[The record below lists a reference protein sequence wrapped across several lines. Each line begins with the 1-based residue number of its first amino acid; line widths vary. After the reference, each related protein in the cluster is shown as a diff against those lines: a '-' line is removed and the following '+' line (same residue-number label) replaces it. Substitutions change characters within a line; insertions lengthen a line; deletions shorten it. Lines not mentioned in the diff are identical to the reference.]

1 MPNLRP
7 FQEEDLKP
15 LATGAWIL
23 GAGGGGDPYHAFL
36 NLEQLYARGRRVSLV
51 DPEELADDA
60 LVAVVSTM
68 GAPLVGE
75 ERLTDPRVAA
85 LAVQMMEE
93 HLGRPFDAVMSLE
106 IGGAN
111 SFQPLMVAALME
123 IPVVDADTMG
133 RAYPEAQH
141 SSFAIGDLRPYPL
154 TLADV
159 RENAVVVSRVASWK
173 WMERISRK
181 VCTEVGSLAATCKA
195 PRTGREVK
203 DWGILHTVT
212 QAVRLGRAVLA
223 ARARKEDPVAAVLAL
238 EDGRLLFRGKVVDV
252 DRRATEG
259 FLRGTARMEG
269 LEEDRGHSFRLDF
282 QNEFTVGWRDDSPRV
297 TVPDIIC
304 VMDATTGEA
313 IGTETLRYGQRVRVI
328 SLRAPALQTTPR
340 GLEHVGPRAFGYDL
354 DYRSVFEEGDPSEGE
369 PGGGPAGETS
379 PPGKPG
385 AEDSG
390 GKGGTRGHGD
400 TPTPQGTD
408 P

>member
-7 FQEEDLKP
+7 IQEDDLEP

-23 GAGGGGDPYHAFL
+23 GAGGGGDPYHALL
-36 NLEQLYARGRRVSLV
+36 NLERLYARGRRVFLL
-51 DPEELADDA
+51 DPDELADDA

-85 LAVQMMEE
+85 LAVEMMEE

-111 SFQPLMVAALME
+111 AFQPLMVAALRE

-159 RENAVVVSRVASWK
+159 RENAVVVSRAASWK

-195 PRTGREVK
+195 PRTGLEVK
-203 DWGILHTVT
+203 RWGILRTVS
-212 QAVRLGRAVLA
+212 QAIRIGRTVLE
-223 ARARKEDPVAAVLAL
+223 ARARKADPVAAVLEL
-238 EDGRLLFRGKVVDV
+238 EGGRLLFRGKVVDV
-252 DRRATEG
+252 DRRATGG
-259 FLRGTARMEG
+259 FLRGSARMEG
-269 LEEDRGHSFRLDF
+269 LDEDRGLTFRLDF
-282 QNEFTVGWRDDSPRV
+282 QNEFTVGWLDGVPRV

-304 VMDATTGEA
+304 VMDATSGEA
-313 IGTETLRYGQRVRVI
+313 IGTETLRYGQRVRVLA
-328 SLRAPALQTTPR
+328 LRAPALQTTPK

-354 DYRSVFEEGDPSEGE
+354 DFRSVFEEGSEFEGRSPGTGLSASEGE
-369 PGGGPAGETS
+369 SAGE
-379 PPGKPG
+379 GKR
-385 AEDSG
+385 
-390 GKGGTRGHGD
+390 T
-400 TPTPQGTD
+400 
-408 P
+408 

>member
-1 MPNLRP
+1 MANLRP
-7 FQEEDLKP
+7 IQEEDLEP

-36 NLEQLYARGRRVSLV
+36 NLQQLYAGGHSVDLV
-51 DPEELADDA
+51 DPDELADDA

-85 LAVQMMEE
+85 RAVEMMEE
-93 HLGRPFDAVMSLE
+93 HLGRRFDAVMSLE
-106 IGGAN
+106 IGGSNA
-111 SFQPLMVAALME
+111 FQPLMVAALMQ

-159 RENAVVVSRVASWK
+159 RDNAVVVSRVVSWK

-181 VCTEVGSLAATCKA
+181 VCTEVGSIAATCKA

-203 DWGILHTVT
+203 EWGIPHTVT
-212 QAVRLGRAVLA
+212 RAIRLGRTVLD
-223 ARARKEDPVAAVLAL
+223 ARTRKADPVAAVLEL

-259 FLRGTARMEG
+259 FLRGTAALEG
-269 LEEDRGHSFRLDF
+269 LDEDRGRSLRLDF
-282 QNEFTVGWRDDSPRV
+282 QNEFTVGWLDDVPRV
-297 TVPDIIC
+297 TVPEIIC

-313 IGTETLRYGQRVRVI
+313 IGTEALRYGQRVRVLA
-328 SLRAPALQTTPR
+328 LRAPALQTTPK

-354 DYRSVFEEGDPSEGE
+354 DFRSVFEDGPSD
-369 PGGGPAGETS
+369 GGGES
-379 PPGKPG
+379 
-385 AEDSG
+385 
-390 GKGGTRGHGD
+390 
-400 TPTPQGTD
+400 
-408 P
+408 